1 MKRPLWP
8 RLAAA
13 AFVAAVMI
21 LLPGCRE
28 GDRAP
33 DASPA
38 PDAAAAAETTVRN
51 VTAAPVRYTIRM
63 LFSTVG
69 PVERTLAPG
78 AVDRFPEATAMD
90 LEFHN
95 GDHLKLYRLEPGTA
109 HSFRL
114 DEEGRLE
121 MFKGA
126 HGLADVQD
134 LAPFV
139 PTPMPVVDR
148 MLEAAGVGSGDIV
161 YDIGCGD
168 GRILITAARRY
179 GARGVGIDIVPER
192 IRESLAGAKEAG
204 VEHLVE
210 FLRQDA
216 MTVDLSPA
224 SVVTI
229 YLLPESNL
237 LLRPKLERELRP
249 GTRVVCHN
257 YTIAGWE
264 AKGVKSETMTDDV
277 GTEHA
282 VYLYI
287 R

>member
-1 MKRPLWP
+1 MKRQPWP
-8 RLAAA
+8 RLTAATFLAAA
-13 AFVAAVMI
+13 MI
-21 LLPGCRE
+21 LFPGCRRE
-28 GDRAP
+28 SPPTDDP
-33 DASPA
+33 PA
-38 PDAAAAAETTVRN
+38 PAAAAAETTVRN
-51 VTAAPVRYTIRM
+51 VTSDPVRYTIRA

-69 PVERTLAPG
+69 PVERTLQPG
-78 AVDRFPEATAMD
+78 AVDRFPEAKAMD

-95 GDHLKLYRLEPGTA
+95 GDHVKLYRLEPGTA

-139 PTPMPVVDR
+139 PTPMPVVER
-148 MLEAAGVGSGDIV
+148 MLEAAGVGPQDVV

-168 GRILITAARRY
+168 GRILITAARKY

-204 VEHLVE
+204 VESLVE
-210 FLRQDA
+210 FLCRDA

-224 SVVTI
+224 TVVTI

-249 GTRVVCHN
+249 GTRVVSHN
-257 YTIAGWE
+257 YTIEGWE
-264 AKGVKSETMTDDV
+264 AKGVKSESLFDDV
-277 GTEHA
+277 GTSHA

>member
-1 MKRPLWP
+1 M
-8 RLAAA
+8 
-13 AFVAAVMI
+13 
-21 LLPGCRE
+21 
-28 GDRAP
+28 
-33 DASPA
+33 
-38 PDAAAAAETTVRN
+38 RN

-69 PVERTLAPG
+69 PMARTLAPG
-78 AVDRFPEATAMD
+78 AVDRFPEAKAMD

-126 HGLADVQD
+126 HGLAEVQD

-139 PTPMPVVDR
+139 PTPMPVVER
-148 MLEAAGVGSGDIV
+148 MLAAAGVGPADVV

-179 GARGVGIDIVPER
+179 GARGVGVDIVPER
-192 IRESLAGAKEAG
+192 IRESMAGAKEAG

-210 FLRQDA
+210 FRRQDA

-224 SVVTI
+224 TVVTI

-249 GTRVVCHN
+249 GTRVVSHN
-257 YTIAGWE
+257 YTIEGWE